1 MSKEKINYLI
11 SESEYLIM
19 EYLWNQEEGKTFGEI
34 VTYLNDVCQKDW
46 RKQTINTFIKRLK
59 DKGLINTQNNIKRR
73 IYYPSL
79 SYVEYKQGKAKELIN
94 ELYGGSMYTFLSAFS
109 GDQKLDENTAN
120 ELRKILEEL

>member
-1 MSKEKINYLI
+1 MSKEKIKYLI

-19 EYLWNQEEGKTFGEI
+19 EYLWHHEEGKMFADI
-34 VTYLNDVCQKDW
+34 VTYLNETCQKNW
-46 RKQTINTFIKRLK
+46 TKQTINTFIKRLK
-59 DKGLINTQNNIKRR
+59 DKGLINTHNNIKKR

-79 SYVEYKQGKAKELIN
+79 SYTEYKQGEATELIN

-109 GDQKLDENTAN
+109 GGQKLDENTAN